1 MAEMEHY
8 PNFQKDNYIHPKAAW
23 DKLRMAG
30 ARRQN
35 VYLYAATGYGK
46 TELLHR
52 YLRRRKHIWL
62 SGEGLTV
69 ETLQEIALPAE
80 ATMVIDDLARVLD
93 PAVRREIVSMLNQP
107 GLWLVLAGRCPLPS
121 WLTGPYVNGRLSV
134 IPEEDLRL
142 SEKEIAQL
150 YLSWGVQLPRNLL
163 EKRIIPLVEG
173 NPLGARLLAVEM
185 SQGSSYTEELVNDLT
200 RKFYEYL
207 NQAIYSEWPKE
218 IREMMMQLS
227 LLEHFTI
234 QQAEEMT
241 GRSDVNRLLAQAAE
255 TGNLFSIKDGGYTLR
270 PAVINSMKLRMETV
284 CDRVRENE
292 LLRRAGTICEKEGNI
307 PRALKLYQDGQCEKE
322 IHALLIDNARRY
334 PGGGYY
340 YELTPAYLALPEEEV
355 RSSPDL
361 IAARSMLYSLA
372 LNATESERWYAV
384 LQEYA
389 AGHPDPEEH
398 RLAESW
404 LVYLDISL
412 PHRGSTNLI
421 EVLDEAARKIQTER
435 LVMPEF
441 SVTGGQPS
449 VINGS
454 KDFCDWT
461 RDDQT
466 MAFQLEKH
474 VGEVLGP
481 YSKGLVSIGL
491 AESLFEKG
499 GNIYKVLELANRGL
513 METMNGGKFELQ
525 FVGAALVARVY
536 LVTGHPGDSVKTLE
550 EIETRAQQRG
560 VRRVVRN
567 VRALQS
573 RIKLWQGRVEDAVR
587 WMENEPQDEIHFNVL
602 ERYCYNTFAR
612 VYMAQQRYD
621 KTAQIL
627 MRLRSYANMEKR
639 PWLQMEGDLLESIIR
654 YRTGN
659 PLWKTELTQVLRRA
673 ESYHFVRLF
682 CREGAALLPLLQELG
697 CPEGVDEAYWQE
709 VLGKTRAMAEAY
721 PLYLSTNALAALPGA
736 VQLSERALQS
746 RIKLW
751 QGRVE
756 DAVRWMENEPQDEI
770 HFNVLERYCYN
781 TFARVYM
788 AQQRYDKTA
797 QILMRLR
804 SYANME
810 KRPWLQMEGD
820 LLESIIRYRTGNPL
834 WKTELTQVLRRAE
847 SYHFVRL
854 FCREGAA
861 LLPLLQELGC
871 PEGVDEAYWQE
882 VLGKT
887 RAMAEAYP
895 LYLSTNALAALPG
908 AVQLSER
915 ALQVLRLQDR
925 GLTRS
930 EIARQLQL
938 SERSVKYQ
946 CEQAYHKLG
955 TSNKVEALAAARKLN
970 LLN

>member
-52 YLRRRKHIWL
+52 YLRRRRHIWL

-93 PAVRREIVSMLNQP
+93 PAVRREIVSMLDQP

-185 SQGSSYTEELVNDLT
+185 SQGSSYTEELMNDLT

-207 NQAIYSEWPKE
+207 NQAIYSEWPEE

-255 TGNLFSIKDGGYTLR
+255 MGNLFSFKDGGYTLR

-284 CDRVRENE
+284 CDRVRKNE

-361 IAARSMLYSLA
+361 IAAWSMLYSLA

-389 AGHPDPEEH
+389 ADHPDPEEH
-398 RLAESW
+398 R
-404 LVYLDISL
+404 
-412 PHRGSTNLI
+412 
-421 EVLDEAARKIQTER
+421 
-435 LVMPEF
+435 
-441 SVTGGQPS
+441 
-449 VINGS
+449 
-454 KDFCDWT
+454 
-461 RDDQT
+461 
-466 MAFQLEKH
+466 
-474 VGEVLGP
+474 
-481 YSKGLVSIGL
+481 L

-513 METMNGGKFELQ
+513 METMNGGKFELE

-550 EIETRAQQRG
+550 EIETRARQRG
-560 VRRVVRN
+560 ARRVVRN
-567 VRALQS
+567 VRAMQS

-587 WMENEPQDEIHFNVL
+587 WMENEPQNEIHFNVL
-602 ERYCYNTFAR
+602 ERYCYNTFVR

-709 VLGKTRAMAEAY
+709 VLGETRTMAEAY
-721 PLYLSTNALAALPGA
+721 PLYLSTNAP
-736 VQLSERALQS
+736 
-746 RIKLW
+746 
-751 QGRVE
+751 
-756 DAVRWMENEPQDEI
+756 
-770 HFNVLERYCYN
+770 
-781 TFARVYM
+781 
-788 AQQRYDKTA
+788 
-797 QILMRLR
+797 
-804 SYANME
+804 
-810 KRPWLQMEGD
+810 
-820 LLESIIRYRTGNPL
+820 
-834 WKTELTQVLRRAE
+834 
-847 SYHFVRL
+847 
-854 FCREGAA
+854 
-861 LLPLLQELGC
+861 
-871 PEGVDEAYWQE
+871 
-882 VLGKT
+882 
-887 RAMAEAYP
+887 
-895 LYLSTNALAALPG
+895 AALPG

-930 EIARQLQL
+930 EIARRLQL
-938 SERSVKYQ
+938 SEQSVKYQ

-970 LLN
+970 LL

>member
-1 MAEMEHY
+1 
-8 PNFQKDNYIHPKAAW
+8 
-23 DKLRMAG
+23 
-30 ARRQN
+30 
-35 VYLYAATGYGK
+35 
-46 TELLHR
+46 
-52 YLRRRKHIWL
+52 
-62 SGEGLTV
+62 
-69 ETLQEIALPAE
+69 
-80 ATMVIDDLARVLD
+80 
-93 PAVRREIVSMLNQP
+93 
-107 GLWLVLAGRCPLPS
+107 
-121 WLTGPYVNGRLSV
+121 
-134 IPEEDLRL
+134 
-142 SEKEIAQL
+142 
-150 YLSWGVQLPRNLL
+150 
-163 EKRIIPLVEG
+163 
-173 NPLGARLLAVEM
+173 
-185 SQGSSYTEELVNDLT
+185 
-200 RKFYEYL
+200 
-207 NQAIYSEWPKE
+207 
-218 IREMMMQLS
+218 
-227 LLEHFTI
+227 
-234 QQAEEMT
+234 
-241 GRSDVNRLLAQAAE
+241 
-255 TGNLFSIKDGGYTLR
+255 
-270 PAVINSMKLRMETV
+270 
-284 CDRVRENE
+284 
-292 LLRRAGTICEKEGNI
+292 
-307 PRALKLYQDGQCEKE
+307 
-322 IHALLIDNARRY
+322 
-334 PGGGYY
+334 
-340 YELTPAYLALPEEEV
+340 
-355 RSSPDL
+355 
-361 IAARSMLYSLA
+361 MLYSLA

-389 AGHPDPEEH
+389 ADHPDPEEH

-567 VRALQS
+567 VRAMQS

-587 WMENEPQDEIHFNVL
+587 WMENEPQNETHFNVL
-602 ERYCYNTFAR
+602 ERYCYNTFVR

-721 PLYLSTNALAALPGA
+721 PLYLSTNAP
-736 VQLSERALQS
+736 
-746 RIKLW
+746 
-751 QGRVE
+751 
-756 DAVRWMENEPQDEI
+756 
-770 HFNVLERYCYN
+770 
-781 TFARVYM
+781 
-788 AQQRYDKTA
+788 
-797 QILMRLR
+797 
-804 SYANME
+804 
-810 KRPWLQMEGD
+810 
-820 LLESIIRYRTGNPL
+820 
-834 WKTELTQVLRRAE
+834 
-847 SYHFVRL
+847 
-854 FCREGAA
+854 
-861 LLPLLQELGC
+861 
-871 PEGVDEAYWQE
+871 
-882 VLGKT
+882 
-887 RAMAEAYP
+887 
-895 LYLSTNALAALPG
+895 AALPG

>member
-52 YLRRRKHIWL
+52 YLRRRRHIWL

-93 PAVRREIVSMLNQP
+93 PAVRREIVSMLEQP

-185 SQGSSYTEELVNDLT
+185 SRGSSYTEELMNDLT

-207 NQAIYSEWPKE
+207 NQAIYSEWPEE

-255 TGNLFSIKDGGYTLR
+255 MGNLFSFKDGGYTLR

-284 CDRVRENE
+284 CDRVRKNE
-292 LLRRAGTICEKEGNI
+292 LLRRAGTIC
-307 PRALKLYQDGQCEKE
+307 
-322 IHALLIDNARRY
+322 
-334 PGGGYY
+334 
-340 YELTPAYLALPEEEV
+340 
-355 RSSPDL
+355 
-361 IAARSMLYSLA
+361 
-372 LNATESERWYAV
+372 
-384 LQEYA
+384 
-389 AGHPDPEEH
+389 
-398 RLAESW
+398 
-404 LVYLDISL
+404 
-412 PHRGSTNLI
+412 
-421 EVLDEAARKIQTER
+421 TER

-449 VINGS
+449 LINGS

-513 METMNGGKFELQ
+513 METMNGGKFELE

-550 EIETRAQQRG
+550 ELETRAQQRG
-560 VRRVVRN
+560 ARRVVRN
-567 VRALQS
+567 VRAMQS

-587 WMENEPQDEIHFNVL
+587 WMENEPQNEIHFNVL
-602 ERYCYNTFAR
+602 ERYCYNTFVR

-627 MRLRSYANMEKR
+627 MRLRSYANIEKR

-709 VLGKTRAMAEAY
+709 VLGKTRTMAEAY
-721 PLYLSTNALAALPGA
+721 PLYLSTNAP
-736 VQLSERALQS
+736 
-746 RIKLW
+746 
-751 QGRVE
+751 
-756 DAVRWMENEPQDEI
+756 
-770 HFNVLERYCYN
+770 
-781 TFARVYM
+781 
-788 AQQRYDKTA
+788 
-797 QILMRLR
+797 
-804 SYANME
+804 
-810 KRPWLQMEGD
+810 
-820 LLESIIRYRTGNPL
+820 
-834 WKTELTQVLRRAE
+834 
-847 SYHFVRL
+847 
-854 FCREGAA
+854 
-861 LLPLLQELGC
+861 
-871 PEGVDEAYWQE
+871 
-882 VLGKT
+882 
-887 RAMAEAYP
+887 
-895 LYLSTNALAALPG
+895 AALPG

-955 TSNKVEALAAARKLN
+955 TGNKVEALAAARKLN
-970 LLN
+970 LL

>member
-52 YLRRRKHIWL
+52 YLRRRRHIWL

-93 PAVRREIVSMLNQP
+93 PAVRREIVSMLDQP

-142 SEKEIAQL
+142 SEKEIAKL

-173 NPLGARLLAVEM
+173 SPLGARLLAVEM
-185 SQGSSYTEELVNDLT
+185 SRGSSYTEELMNDLT

-207 NQAIYSEWPKE
+207 NQAIYSEWPEE

-255 TGNLFSIKDGGYTLR
+255 MGNLFSIKDGGYTLR

-389 AGHPDPEEH
+389 ADHPDPEEH

-412 PHRGSTNLI
+412 PHRGNTNLI

-449 VINGS
+449 IINGS

-466 MAFQLEKH
+466 
-474 VGEVLGP
+474 
-481 YSKGLVSIGL
+481 
-491 AESLFEKG
+491 
-499 GNIYKVLELANRGL
+499 
-513 METMNGGKFELQ
+513 
-525 FVGAALVARVY
+525 
-536 LVTGHPGDSVKTLE
+536 
-550 EIETRAQQRG
+550 
-560 VRRVVRN
+560 
-567 VRALQS
+567 
-573 RIKLWQGRVEDAVR
+573 
-587 WMENEPQDEIHFNVL
+587 
-602 ERYCYNTFAR
+602 
-612 VYMAQQRYD
+612 MAQQRYD

-721 PLYLSTNALAALPGA
+721 PLYLSTNAP
-736 VQLSERALQS
+736 
-746 RIKLW
+746 
-751 QGRVE
+751 
-756 DAVRWMENEPQDEI
+756 
-770 HFNVLERYCYN
+770 
-781 TFARVYM
+781 
-788 AQQRYDKTA
+788 
-797 QILMRLR
+797 
-804 SYANME
+804 
-810 KRPWLQMEGD
+810 
-820 LLESIIRYRTGNPL
+820 
-834 WKTELTQVLRRAE
+834 
-847 SYHFVRL
+847 
-854 FCREGAA
+854 
-861 LLPLLQELGC
+861 
-871 PEGVDEAYWQE
+871 
-882 VLGKT
+882 
-887 RAMAEAYP
+887 
-895 LYLSTNALAALPG
+895 AALPG

-970 LLN
+970 LL

>member
-52 YLRRRKHIWL
+52 YLRRRRHIWL

-93 PAVRREIVSMLNQP
+93 PAVRREIVSMLDQP

-173 NPLGARLLAVEM
+173 NPLGARLLAMEM

-207 NQAIYSEWPKE
+207 NQAIYSEWPEE

-255 TGNLFSIKDGGYTLR
+255 MGNLFSFKDGGYTLR

-449 VINGS
+449 LINGS

-474 VGEVLGP
+474 VG
-481 YSKGLVSIGL
+481 
-491 AESLFEKG
+491 
-499 GNIYKVLELANRGL
+499 
-513 METMNGGKFELQ
+513 
-525 FVGAALVARVY
+525 AALMARVY

-550 EIETRAQQRG
+550 ELETRARQRG
-560 VRRVVRN
+560 ARRVVRN
-567 VRALQS
+567 VRAMQS

-587 WMENEPQDEIHFNVL
+587 WMENEPQNEIHFNVL
-602 ERYCYNTFAR
+602 ERYCYNTFVR

-621 KTAQIL
+621 KTVQIL
-627 MRLRSYANMEKR
+627 MRLRSYANIEKR

-721 PLYLSTNALAALPGA
+721 PLYLSTNAP
-736 VQLSERALQS
+736 
-746 RIKLW
+746 
-751 QGRVE
+751 
-756 DAVRWMENEPQDEI
+756 
-770 HFNVLERYCYN
+770 
-781 TFARVYM
+781 
-788 AQQRYDKTA
+788 
-797 QILMRLR
+797 
-804 SYANME
+804 
-810 KRPWLQMEGD
+810 
-820 LLESIIRYRTGNPL
+820 
-834 WKTELTQVLRRAE
+834 
-847 SYHFVRL
+847 
-854 FCREGAA
+854 
-861 LLPLLQELGC
+861 
-871 PEGVDEAYWQE
+871 
-882 VLGKT
+882 
-887 RAMAEAYP
+887 
-895 LYLSTNALAALPG
+895 AALPG

-970 LLN
+970 LL

>member
-8 PNFQKDNYIHPKAAW
+8 PNFQKDHYIHPKAAW

-52 YLRRRKHIWL
+52 YLRRRRHIWL

-93 PAVRREIVSMLNQP
+93 PAVRREIVSMLDQP
-107 GLWLVLAGRCPLPS
+107 GLWLVLAGRCPLPR

-173 NPLGARLLAVEM
+173 NPLGARLLALEM
-185 SQGSSYTEELVNDLT
+185 SQGSSYTEELMKDLT

-207 NQAIYSEWPKE
+207 NQAIYSEWPEE
-218 IREMMMQLS
+218 IREIMMQLS

-255 TGNLFSIKDGGYTLR
+255 MDNLFSFKDGGYTLR

-284 CDRVRENE
+284 CDRVRKNE

-355 RSSPDL
+355 APRPDL
-361 IAARSMLYSLA
+361 IAAWSMLYSLA

-398 RLAESW
+398 RLAES
-404 LVYLDISL
+404 
-412 PHRGSTNLI
+412 
-421 EVLDEAARKIQTER
+421 
-435 LVMPEF
+435 
-441 SVTGGQPS
+441 
-449 VINGS
+449 
-454 KDFCDWT
+454 
-461 RDDQT
+461 
-466 MAFQLEKH
+466 
-474 VGEVLGP
+474 
-481 YSKGLVSIGL
+481 
-491 AESLFEKG
+491 LFEKG

-513 METMNGGKFELQ
+513 MEAMNGGKFELE

-560 VRRVVRN
+560 ARRVVRN
-567 VRALQS
+567 VRAMQS
-573 RIKLWQGRVEDAVR
+573 RIKLWQGWVEDAVR
-587 WMENEPQDEIHFNVL
+587 WMENEPQNEIHFNVL
-602 ERYCYNTFAR
+602 ERYCYNTFVR

-709 VLGKTRAMAEAY
+709 VLGETRAMAEAY
-721 PLYLSTNALAALPGA
+721 PLYLSTNAP
-736 VQLSERALQS
+736 
-746 RIKLW
+746 
-751 QGRVE
+751 
-756 DAVRWMENEPQDEI
+756 
-770 HFNVLERYCYN
+770 
-781 TFARVYM
+781 
-788 AQQRYDKTA
+788 
-797 QILMRLR
+797 
-804 SYANME
+804 
-810 KRPWLQMEGD
+810 
-820 LLESIIRYRTGNPL
+820 
-834 WKTELTQVLRRAE
+834 
-847 SYHFVRL
+847 
-854 FCREGAA
+854 
-861 LLPLLQELGC
+861 
-871 PEGVDEAYWQE
+871 
-882 VLGKT
+882 
-887 RAMAEAYP
+887 
-895 LYLSTNALAALPG
+895 AALPG

-970 LLN
+970 LL

>member
-52 YLRRRKHIWL
+52 YLRRRRHIWL

-93 PAVRREIVSMLNQP
+93 PAVRREIVSMLDQP

-185 SQGSSYTEELVNDLT
+185 SRGSSYTEELMNDLT

-207 NQAIYSEWPKE
+207 NQAIYSEWPEE

-255 TGNLFSIKDGGYTLR
+255 MDNLFSFKDGGYTLR

-284 CDRVRENE
+284 CDRVRKNE

-322 IHALLIDNARRY
+322 IHALLIDNARR
-334 PGGGYY
+334 
-340 YELTPAYLALPEEEV
+340 
-355 RSSPDL
+355 
-361 IAARSMLYSLA
+361 
-372 LNATESERWYAV
+372 
-384 LQEYA
+384 
-389 AGHPDPEEH
+389 
-398 RLAESW
+398 
-404 LVYLDISL
+404 
-412 PHRGSTNLI
+412 
-421 EVLDEAARKIQTER
+421 
-435 LVMPEF
+435 
-441 SVTGGQPS
+441 
-449 VINGS
+449 
-454 KDFCDWT
+454 
-461 RDDQT
+461 
-466 MAFQLEKH
+466 
-474 VGEVLGP
+474 
-481 YSKGLVSIGL
+481 
-491 AESLFEKG
+491 
-499 GNIYKVLELANRGL
+499 
-513 METMNGGKFELQ
+513 
-525 FVGAALVARVY
+525 
-536 LVTGHPGDSVKTLE
+536 
-550 EIETRAQQRG
+550 
-560 VRRVVRN
+560 VVRN
-567 VRALQS
+567 VRAMQS

-587 WMENEPQDEIHFNVL
+587 WMENEPQNEIHFNVL
-602 ERYCYNTFAR
+602 ERYCYNTFVR

-627 MRLRSYANMEKR
+627 MRLRSYANIEKR

-709 VLGKTRAMAEAY
+709 VLGKTRTMAEAY
-721 PLYLSTNALAALPGA
+721 PLYLSTNAP
-736 VQLSERALQS
+736 
-746 RIKLW
+746 
-751 QGRVE
+751 
-756 DAVRWMENEPQDEI
+756 
-770 HFNVLERYCYN
+770 
-781 TFARVYM
+781 
-788 AQQRYDKTA
+788 
-797 QILMRLR
+797 
-804 SYANME
+804 
-810 KRPWLQMEGD
+810 
-820 LLESIIRYRTGNPL
+820 
-834 WKTELTQVLRRAE
+834 
-847 SYHFVRL
+847 
-854 FCREGAA
+854 
-861 LLPLLQELGC
+861 
-871 PEGVDEAYWQE
+871 
-882 VLGKT
+882 
-887 RAMAEAYP
+887 
-895 LYLSTNALAALPG
+895 AALPG

-970 LLN
+970 LL

>member
-8 PNFQKDNYIHPKAAW
+8 QNFQKDNYIHPKAAW

-52 YLRRRKHIWL
+52 YLRRRRHIWL

-93 PAVRREIVSMLNQP
+93 PAVRREIVSMLDQP

-173 NPLGARLLAVEM
+173 SPLGARLLAVEM
-185 SQGSSYTEELVNDLT
+185 SRGSSYTEELMNDLT

-207 NQAIYSEWPKE
+207 NQAIYSEWPEE

-255 TGNLFSIKDGGYTLR
+255 MGNLFSFKDGGYTLR

-284 CDRVRENE
+284 CDRVRKNE

-389 AGHPDPEEH
+389 ADHPDPEEH
-398 RLAESW
+398 R
-404 LVYLDISL
+404 
-412 PHRGSTNLI
+412 
-421 EVLDEAARKIQTER
+421 
-435 LVMPEF
+435 
-441 SVTGGQPS
+441 
-449 VINGS
+449 
-454 KDFCDWT
+454 
-461 RDDQT
+461 
-466 MAFQLEKH
+466 
-474 VGEVLGP
+474 
-481 YSKGLVSIGL
+481 L

-513 METMNGGKFELQ
+513 METMNGGKFELE
-525 FVGAALVARVY
+525 FAGAALVARVY

-560 VRRVVRN
+560 ARRVVRN
-567 VRALQS
+567 VRAMQS

-587 WMENEPQDEIHFNVL
+587 WMENEPQNEIHFNVL
-602 ERYCYNTFAR
+602 ERYCYNTFVR

-709 VLGKTRAMAEAY
+709 VLGKTRTMAEAY
-721 PLYLSTNALAALPGA
+721 PLYLSTNAP
-736 VQLSERALQS
+736 
-746 RIKLW
+746 
-751 QGRVE
+751 
-756 DAVRWMENEPQDEI
+756 
-770 HFNVLERYCYN
+770 
-781 TFARVYM
+781 
-788 AQQRYDKTA
+788 
-797 QILMRLR
+797 
-804 SYANME
+804 
-810 KRPWLQMEGD
+810 
-820 LLESIIRYRTGNPL
+820 
-834 WKTELTQVLRRAE
+834 
-847 SYHFVRL
+847 
-854 FCREGAA
+854 
-861 LLPLLQELGC
+861 
-871 PEGVDEAYWQE
+871 
-882 VLGKT
+882 
-887 RAMAEAYP
+887 
-895 LYLSTNALAALPG
+895 AALPG

-970 LLN
+970 LL

>member
-52 YLRRRKHIWL
+52 YLRRRRHIWL

-93 PAVRREIVSMLNQP
+93 PAVRREIVSMLDQP

-173 NPLGARLLAVEM
+173 SPLGA
-185 SQGSSYTEELVNDLT
+185 
-200 RKFYEYL
+200 
-207 NQAIYSEWPKE
+207 
-218 IREMMMQLS
+218 
-227 LLEHFTI
+227 
-234 QQAEEMT
+234 
-241 GRSDVNRLLAQAAE
+241 RLLAQAAE

-284 CDRVRENE
+284 CDRVRKNE

-389 AGHPDPEEH
+389 ADPPDPEEH

-449 VINGS
+449 LINGS

-513 METMNGGKFELQ
+513 METMNGGKFELE

-536 LVTGHPGDSVKTLE
+536 LVTGYPGDSVKTLE

-560 VRRVVRN
+560 ARRVVRN
-567 VRALQS
+567 VRAMQS

-587 WMENEPQDEIHFNVL
+587 WMENEPQNEIHFNVL
-602 ERYCYNTFAR
+602 ERYCYNTFVR

-627 MRLRSYANMEKR
+627 MRLRSYANMEQR
-639 PWLQMEGDLLESIIR
+639 PWLQMEGDLLKSIIR

-721 PLYLSTNALAALPGA
+721 PLYLSTNAP
-736 VQLSERALQS
+736 
-746 RIKLW
+746 
-751 QGRVE
+751 
-756 DAVRWMENEPQDEI
+756 
-770 HFNVLERYCYN
+770 
-781 TFARVYM
+781 
-788 AQQRYDKTA
+788 
-797 QILMRLR
+797 
-804 SYANME
+804 
-810 KRPWLQMEGD
+810 
-820 LLESIIRYRTGNPL
+820 
-834 WKTELTQVLRRAE
+834 
-847 SYHFVRL
+847 
-854 FCREGAA
+854 
-861 LLPLLQELGC
+861 
-871 PEGVDEAYWQE
+871 
-882 VLGKT
+882 
-887 RAMAEAYP
+887 
-895 LYLSTNALAALPG
+895 AALPG

-970 LLN
+970 LL

>member
-52 YLRRRKHIWL
+52 YLRRRRHIWL

-93 PAVRREIVSMLNQP
+93 PAVRREIVSMLDQP

-173 NPLGARLLAVEM
+173 SPLGARLLAVEM
-185 SQGSSYTEELVNDLT
+185 SRGSSYTEELVNDLT

-207 NQAIYSEWPKE
+207 NQAIYSEWPEE

-255 TGNLFSIKDGGYTLR
+255 MGNLFSFKDGGYTLR

-284 CDRVRENE
+284 CDRVRKNE

-361 IAARSMLYSLA
+361 IAAWSMLYSLA

-398 RLAESW
+398 RLAES
-404 LVYLDISL
+404 
-412 PHRGSTNLI
+412 
-421 EVLDEAARKIQTER
+421 
-435 LVMPEF
+435 
-441 SVTGGQPS
+441 
-449 VINGS
+449 
-454 KDFCDWT
+454 
-461 RDDQT
+461 
-466 MAFQLEKH
+466 
-474 VGEVLGP
+474 
-481 YSKGLVSIGL
+481 
-491 AESLFEKG
+491 LFEKG

-513 METMNGGKFELQ
+513 MEAMNGGKFELE

-550 EIETRAQQRG
+550 EIETCAQQRG
-560 VRRVVRN
+560 ARRVVRN
-567 VRALQS
+567 VRAMQS

-587 WMENEPQDEIHFNVL
+587 WMENEPQNEIHFNVL
-602 ERYCYNTFAR
+602 ERYCYNTFVR

-682 CREGAALLPLLQELG
+682 CREGVALLPLLQELG

-709 VLGKTRAMAEAY
+709 VLGKTRTMAEAY
-721 PLYLSTNALAALPGA
+721 PLYLSTNAP
-736 VQLSERALQS
+736 
-746 RIKLW
+746 
-751 QGRVE
+751 
-756 DAVRWMENEPQDEI
+756 
-770 HFNVLERYCYN
+770 
-781 TFARVYM
+781 
-788 AQQRYDKTA
+788 
-797 QILMRLR
+797 
-804 SYANME
+804 
-810 KRPWLQMEGD
+810 
-820 LLESIIRYRTGNPL
+820 
-834 WKTELTQVLRRAE
+834 
-847 SYHFVRL
+847 
-854 FCREGAA
+854 
-861 LLPLLQELGC
+861 
-871 PEGVDEAYWQE
+871 
-882 VLGKT
+882 
-887 RAMAEAYP
+887 
-895 LYLSTNALAALPG
+895 AALPG

-970 LLN
+970 LL

>member
-1 MAEMEHY
+1 
-8 PNFQKDNYIHPKAAW
+8 
-23 DKLRMAG
+23 
-30 ARRQN
+30 
-35 VYLYAATGYGK
+35 
-46 TELLHR
+46 
-52 YLRRRKHIWL
+52 
-62 SGEGLTV
+62 
-69 ETLQEIALPAE
+69 
-80 ATMVIDDLARVLD
+80 
-93 PAVRREIVSMLNQP
+93 
-107 GLWLVLAGRCPLPS
+107 
-121 WLTGPYVNGRLSV
+121 
-134 IPEEDLRL
+134 
-142 SEKEIAQL
+142 
-150 YLSWGVQLPRNLL
+150 
-163 EKRIIPLVEG
+163 
-173 NPLGARLLAVEM
+173 
-185 SQGSSYTEELVNDLT
+185 
-200 RKFYEYL
+200 
-207 NQAIYSEWPKE
+207 
-218 IREMMMQLS
+218 
-227 LLEHFTI
+227 
-234 QQAEEMT
+234 
-241 GRSDVNRLLAQAAE
+241 
-255 TGNLFSIKDGGYTLR
+255 
-270 PAVINSMKLRMETV
+270 
-284 CDRVRENE
+284 
-292 LLRRAGTICEKEGNI
+292 
-307 PRALKLYQDGQCEKE
+307 
-322 IHALLIDNARRY
+322 
-334 PGGGYY
+334 
-340 YELTPAYLALPEEEV
+340 
-355 RSSPDL
+355 
-361 IAARSMLYSLA
+361 MLYSLA

-513 METMNGGKFELQ
+513 METMSGGKFELQ

-550 EIETRAQQRG
+550 EIETRARQRG
-560 VRRVVRN
+560 ARRVVRN
-567 VRALQS
+567 VRAMQS

-587 WMENEPQDEIHFNVL
+587 WMENEPQNEIHFNVL
-602 ERYCYNTFAR
+602 ERYCYNTFVR

-721 PLYLSTNALAALPGA
+721 PLYLSTNAP
-736 VQLSERALQS
+736 
-746 RIKLW
+746 
-751 QGRVE
+751 
-756 DAVRWMENEPQDEI
+756 
-770 HFNVLERYCYN
+770 
-781 TFARVYM
+781 
-788 AQQRYDKTA
+788 
-797 QILMRLR
+797 
-804 SYANME
+804 
-810 KRPWLQMEGD
+810 
-820 LLESIIRYRTGNPL
+820 
-834 WKTELTQVLRRAE
+834 
-847 SYHFVRL
+847 
-854 FCREGAA
+854 
-861 LLPLLQELGC
+861 
-871 PEGVDEAYWQE
+871 
-882 VLGKT
+882 
-887 RAMAEAYP
+887 
-895 LYLSTNALAALPG
+895 AALPG

>member
-52 YLRRRKHIWL
+52 YLRRRRHIWL

-93 PAVRREIVSMLNQP
+93 PAVRREIVSMLDQP

-121 WLTGPYVNGRLSV
+121 WLTGPYVNSRLSV

-173 NPLGARLLAVEM
+173 SPLGARLLAVEM
-185 SQGSSYTEELVNDLT
+185 SQGSSYTEELMNDLT

-207 NQAIYSEWPKE
+207 NQAIYSEWPEE

-284 CDRVRENE
+284 CDRVRKNE

-389 AGHPDPEEH
+389 ADHPDPEEH

-449 VINGS
+449 LINGS

-474 VGEVLGP
+474 VG
-481 YSKGLVSIGL
+481 
-491 AESLFEKG
+491 
-499 GNIYKVLELANRGL
+499 
-513 METMNGGKFELQ
+513 
-525 FVGAALVARVY
+525 AALVARVY

-550 EIETRAQQRG
+550 EMETRARQRG
-560 VRRVVRN
+560 ARRVVRN
-567 VRALQS
+567 VRAMQS

-587 WMENEPQDEIHFNVL
+587 WMENEPQNEIHFNVL
-602 ERYCYNTFAR
+602 ERYCYNTFVR

-621 KTAQIL
+621 KTVQIL
-627 MRLRSYANMEKR
+627 MRLRSYANIEKR

-709 VLGKTRAMAEAY
+709 VLGETRAMAEAY
-721 PLYLSTNALAALPGA
+721 PLYLSTNAP
-736 VQLSERALQS
+736 
-746 RIKLW
+746 
-751 QGRVE
+751 
-756 DAVRWMENEPQDEI
+756 
-770 HFNVLERYCYN
+770 
-781 TFARVYM
+781 
-788 AQQRYDKTA
+788 
-797 QILMRLR
+797 
-804 SYANME
+804 
-810 KRPWLQMEGD
+810 
-820 LLESIIRYRTGNPL
+820 
-834 WKTELTQVLRRAE
+834 
-847 SYHFVRL
+847 
-854 FCREGAA
+854 
-861 LLPLLQELGC
+861 
-871 PEGVDEAYWQE
+871 
-882 VLGKT
+882 
-887 RAMAEAYP
+887 
-895 LYLSTNALAALPG
+895 AALPG

-970 LLN
+970 LL

>member
-52 YLRRRKHIWL
+52 YLRRRRHIWL

-93 PAVRREIVSMLNQP
+93 PAVRREIVSMLDQP

-173 NPLGARLLAVEM
+173 NPLGARLLA
-185 SQGSSYTEELVNDLT
+185 
-200 RKFYEYL
+200 
-207 NQAIYSEWPKE
+207 
-218 IREMMMQLS
+218 
-227 LLEHFTI
+227 
-234 QQAEEMT
+234 
-241 GRSDVNRLLAQAAE
+241 QAAE
-255 TGNLFSIKDGGYTLR
+255 TDNLFSIKDGGYTLR

-284 CDRVRENE
+284 CDRVRKNE

-389 AGHPDPEEH
+389 ADHPDPEEH

-449 VINGS
+449 LINGS

-474 VGEVLGP
+474 AGEVLGP

-550 EIETRAQQRG
+550 EMETRARQRG
-560 VRRVVRN
+560 ARRVVRN
-567 VRALQS
+567 VRAMQS
-573 RIKLWQGRVEDAVR
+573 RIKLWQGWVEDAVR

-602 ERYCYNTFAR
+602 ERYCYNTFVR

-627 MRLRSYANMEKR
+627 MRLRSYANIEKR

-721 PLYLSTNALAALPGA
+721 PLYLSTNAP
-736 VQLSERALQS
+736 
-746 RIKLW
+746 
-751 QGRVE
+751 
-756 DAVRWMENEPQDEI
+756 
-770 HFNVLERYCYN
+770 
-781 TFARVYM
+781 
-788 AQQRYDKTA
+788 
-797 QILMRLR
+797 
-804 SYANME
+804 
-810 KRPWLQMEGD
+810 
-820 LLESIIRYRTGNPL
+820 
-834 WKTELTQVLRRAE
+834 
-847 SYHFVRL
+847 
-854 FCREGAA
+854 
-861 LLPLLQELGC
+861 
-871 PEGVDEAYWQE
+871 
-882 VLGKT
+882 
-887 RAMAEAYP
+887 
-895 LYLSTNALAALPG
+895 AALPG

-970 LLN
+970 LL

>member
-52 YLRRRKHIWL
+52 YLRRRRHIWL

-93 PAVRREIVSMLNQP
+93 PAVRREIVSMLDQP

-185 SQGSSYTEELVNDLT
+185 SRGSSYTEELMNDLT

-207 NQAIYSEWPKE
+207 NQAIYSEWPEE

-255 TGNLFSIKDGGYTLR
+255 MGNLFSFKDGGYTLR

-284 CDRVRENE
+284 CDRVRKNE

-361 IAARSMLYSLA
+361 IAAWSMLYSLA

-389 AGHPDPEEH
+389 ADHPDPEEH

-449 VINGS
+449 LINGS

-474 VGEVLGP
+474 
-481 YSKGLVSIGL
+481 
-491 AESLFEKG
+491 
-499 GNIYKVLELANRGL
+499 
-513 METMNGGKFELQ
+513 
-525 FVGAALVARVY
+525 VGAALVARVY

-550 EIETRAQQRG
+550 EIETCAQQRG
-560 VRRVVRN
+560 ARRVVRN
-567 VRALQS
+567 VRAMQS

-587 WMENEPQDEIHFNVL
+587 WMENEPQNEIHFNVL
-602 ERYCYNTFAR
+602 ERYCYNTFVR

-721 PLYLSTNALAALPGA
+721 PLYLSTNAP
-736 VQLSERALQS
+736 
-746 RIKLW
+746 
-751 QGRVE
+751 
-756 DAVRWMENEPQDEI
+756 
-770 HFNVLERYCYN
+770 
-781 TFARVYM
+781 
-788 AQQRYDKTA
+788 
-797 QILMRLR
+797 
-804 SYANME
+804 
-810 KRPWLQMEGD
+810 
-820 LLESIIRYRTGNPL
+820 
-834 WKTELTQVLRRAE
+834 
-847 SYHFVRL
+847 
-854 FCREGAA
+854 
-861 LLPLLQELGC
+861 
-871 PEGVDEAYWQE
+871 
-882 VLGKT
+882 
-887 RAMAEAYP
+887 
-895 LYLSTNALAALPG
+895 AALPG

-970 LLN
+970 LL

>member
-1 MAEMEHY
+1 M
-8 PNFQKDNYIHPKAAW
+8 
-23 DKLRMAG
+23 
-30 ARRQN
+30 
-35 VYLYAATGYGK
+35 
-46 TELLHR
+46 
-52 YLRRRKHIWL
+52 
-62 SGEGLTV
+62 
-69 ETLQEIALPAE
+69 
-80 ATMVIDDLARVLD
+80 
-93 PAVRREIVSMLNQP
+93 
-107 GLWLVLAGRCPLPS
+107 
-121 WLTGPYVNGRLSV
+121 
-134 IPEEDLRL
+134 
-142 SEKEIAQL
+142 
-150 YLSWGVQLPRNLL
+150 
-163 EKRIIPLVEG
+163 
-173 NPLGARLLAVEM
+173 GARLLAVEM
-185 SQGSSYTEELVNDLT
+185 SRGSSYTEELMNDLT

-207 NQAIYSEWPKE
+207 NQAIYSEWPEE

-255 TGNLFSIKDGGYTLR
+255 MGNLFSFKDGGYTLR

-284 CDRVRENE
+284 CDRVRKNE

-361 IAARSMLYSLA
+361 IAAWSMLYSLA

-449 VINGS
+449 LINGS

-567 VRALQS
+567 VRAMQS
-573 RIKLWQGRVEDAVR
+573 RIKLWQGLVEDAVR

-602 ERYCYNTFAR
+602 ERYCYNTFVR

-721 PLYLSTNALAALPGA
+721 PLYLSTNAP
-736 VQLSERALQS
+736 
-746 RIKLW
+746 
-751 QGRVE
+751 
-756 DAVRWMENEPQDEI
+756 
-770 HFNVLERYCYN
+770 
-781 TFARVYM
+781 
-788 AQQRYDKTA
+788 
-797 QILMRLR
+797 
-804 SYANME
+804 
-810 KRPWLQMEGD
+810 
-820 LLESIIRYRTGNPL
+820 
-834 WKTELTQVLRRAE
+834 
-847 SYHFVRL
+847 
-854 FCREGAA
+854 
-861 LLPLLQELGC
+861 
-871 PEGVDEAYWQE
+871 
-882 VLGKT
+882 
-887 RAMAEAYP
+887 
-895 LYLSTNALAALPG
+895 AALPG

-970 LLN
+970 LL

>member
-52 YLRRRKHIWL
+52 YLRRRRHIWL

-93 PAVRREIVSMLNQP
+93 PAVRREIVSMLDQP
-107 GLWLVLAGRCPLPS
+107 GLWLVLAGRCPLPR

-173 NPLGARLLAVEM
+173 SPLGARLLAVEM
-185 SQGSSYTEELVNDLT
+185 SRGSSYTEELMNDLT

-207 NQAIYSEWPKE
+207 NQAIYSEWPEE

-255 TGNLFSIKDGGYTLR
+255 MGNLFRFKDGGYTLR

-284 CDRVRENE
+284 CDRVRKNE

-449 VINGS
+449 LINGS

-474 VGEVLGP
+474 
-481 YSKGLVSIGL
+481 
-491 AESLFEKG
+491 
-499 GNIYKVLELANRGL
+499 
-513 METMNGGKFELQ
+513 
-525 FVGAALVARVY
+525 VGAALVARVY

-550 EIETRAQQRG
+550 EIETRARQRG
-560 VRRVVRN
+560 ARRVVRN
-567 VRALQS
+567 VRAMQS

-587 WMENEPQDEIHFNVL
+587 WMENEPQNEIHFNVL
-602 ERYCYNTFAR
+602 ERYCYNTFVR

-721 PLYLSTNALAALPGA
+721 PLYLSTNAP
-736 VQLSERALQS
+736 
-746 RIKLW
+746 
-751 QGRVE
+751 
-756 DAVRWMENEPQDEI
+756 
-770 HFNVLERYCYN
+770 
-781 TFARVYM
+781 
-788 AQQRYDKTA
+788 
-797 QILMRLR
+797 
-804 SYANME
+804 
-810 KRPWLQMEGD
+810 
-820 LLESIIRYRTGNPL
+820 
-834 WKTELTQVLRRAE
+834 
-847 SYHFVRL
+847 
-854 FCREGAA
+854 
-861 LLPLLQELGC
+861 
-871 PEGVDEAYWQE
+871 
-882 VLGKT
+882 
-887 RAMAEAYP
+887 
-895 LYLSTNALAALPG
+895 AALPG

-970 LLN
+970 LL

>member
-1 MAEMEHY
+1 M
-8 PNFQKDNYIHPKAAW
+8 
-23 DKLRMAG
+23 
-30 ARRQN
+30 
-35 VYLYAATGYGK
+35 
-46 TELLHR
+46 
-52 YLRRRKHIWL
+52 
-62 SGEGLTV
+62 
-69 ETLQEIALPAE
+69 
-80 ATMVIDDLARVLD
+80 
-93 PAVRREIVSMLNQP
+93 
-107 GLWLVLAGRCPLPS
+107 WLVLAGRCPLPS

-185 SQGSSYTEELVNDLT
+185 SRGSSYTEELMNDLT

-207 NQAIYSEWPKE
+207 NQAIYSEWPEE

-284 CDRVRENE
+284 CDRVRKNE

-389 AGHPDPEEH
+389 ADHPDPEEH
-398 RLAESW
+398 R
-404 LVYLDISL
+404 
-412 PHRGSTNLI
+412 
-421 EVLDEAARKIQTER
+421 
-435 LVMPEF
+435 
-441 SVTGGQPS
+441 
-449 VINGS
+449 
-454 KDFCDWT
+454 
-461 RDDQT
+461 
-466 MAFQLEKH
+466 
-474 VGEVLGP
+474 
-481 YSKGLVSIGL
+481 L

-550 EIETRAQQRG
+550 EMETRARQRG
-560 VRRVVRN
+560 ARRVVRN
-567 VRALQS
+567 VRAMQS
-573 RIKLWQGRVEDAVR
+573 RIKLWQGWVEDAVR

-602 ERYCYNTFAR
+602 ERYCYNTFVR

-621 KTAQIL
+621 KTVQIL

-709 VLGKTRAMAEAY
+709 VLGKTRTMAEAY
-721 PLYLSTNALAALPGA
+721 PLYLSTNAP
-736 VQLSERALQS
+736 
-746 RIKLW
+746 
-751 QGRVE
+751 
-756 DAVRWMENEPQDEI
+756 
-770 HFNVLERYCYN
+770 
-781 TFARVYM
+781 
-788 AQQRYDKTA
+788 
-797 QILMRLR
+797 
-804 SYANME
+804 
-810 KRPWLQMEGD
+810 
-820 LLESIIRYRTGNPL
+820 
-834 WKTELTQVLRRAE
+834 
-847 SYHFVRL
+847 
-854 FCREGAA
+854 
-861 LLPLLQELGC
+861 
-871 PEGVDEAYWQE
+871 
-882 VLGKT
+882 
-887 RAMAEAYP
+887 
-895 LYLSTNALAALPG
+895 AALPG

-970 LLN
+970 LL

>member
-52 YLRRRKHIWL
+52 YLRRRRHIWL

-93 PAVRREIVSMLNQP
+93 PAVRREIVSMLDQP

-173 NPLGARLLAVEM
+173 SPLGARLLAVEM
-185 SQGSSYTEELVNDLT
+185 SQGSSYTEELMNDLT

-207 NQAIYSEWPKE
+207 NQAIYSEWPEE

-255 TGNLFSIKDGGYTLR
+255 MGNLFSFKDGGYTLR

-284 CDRVRENE
+284 CDRVRKNE

-389 AGHPDPEEH
+389 ADHPDPEEH

-449 VINGS
+449 LINGS

-525 FVGAALVARVY
+525 FVGAALV
-536 LVTGHPGDSVKTLE
+536 
-550 EIETRAQQRG
+550 
-560 VRRVVRN
+560 
-567 VRALQS
+567 
-573 RIKLWQGRVEDAVR
+573 
-587 WMENEPQDEIHFNVL
+587 
-602 ERYCYNTFAR
+602 AR

-709 VLGKTRAMAEAY
+709 VLGKTRTMAEAY
-721 PLYLSTNALAALPGA
+721 PLYLSTNAP
-736 VQLSERALQS
+736 
-746 RIKLW
+746 
-751 QGRVE
+751 
-756 DAVRWMENEPQDEI
+756 
-770 HFNVLERYCYN
+770 
-781 TFARVYM
+781 
-788 AQQRYDKTA
+788 
-797 QILMRLR
+797 
-804 SYANME
+804 
-810 KRPWLQMEGD
+810 
-820 LLESIIRYRTGNPL
+820 
-834 WKTELTQVLRRAE
+834 
-847 SYHFVRL
+847 
-854 FCREGAA
+854 
-861 LLPLLQELGC
+861 
-871 PEGVDEAYWQE
+871 
-882 VLGKT
+882 
-887 RAMAEAYP
+887 
-895 LYLSTNALAALPG
+895 AALPG

-970 LLN
+970 LL

>member
-52 YLRRRKHIWL
+52 YLRRRRHIWL
-62 SGEGLTV
+62 SGKGLTV

-93 PAVRREIVSMLNQP
+93 PAVRREIVSMLDQP

-142 SEKEIAQL
+142 SEEEIAKL

-173 NPLGARLLAVEM
+173 NPLGARLLALEM
-185 SQGSSYTEELVNDLT
+185 SQGSSYTEELMSDLT

-207 NQAIYSEWPKE
+207 NQAIYSEWPEE

-284 CDRVRENE
+284 CDRVRKNE

-389 AGHPDPEEH
+389 ADHPDPEEH
-398 RLAESW
+398 R
-404 LVYLDISL
+404 
-412 PHRGSTNLI
+412 
-421 EVLDEAARKIQTER
+421 
-435 LVMPEF
+435 
-441 SVTGGQPS
+441 
-449 VINGS
+449 
-454 KDFCDWT
+454 
-461 RDDQT
+461 
-466 MAFQLEKH
+466 
-474 VGEVLGP
+474 
-481 YSKGLVSIGL
+481 L

-513 METMNGGKFELQ
+513 METMNGGKFELE

-550 EIETRAQQRG
+550 ELETCAQQRG
-560 VRRVVRN
+560 ARRVVRN
-567 VRALQS
+567 VRAMQS
-573 RIKLWQGRVEDAVR
+573 RIKLWQGLVEDAVR
-587 WMENEPQDEIHFNVL
+587 WMENEPQNEIHFNVL
-602 ERYCYNTFAR
+602 ERYCYNTFVR

-721 PLYLSTNALAALPGA
+721 PLYLSTNAP
-736 VQLSERALQS
+736 
-746 RIKLW
+746 
-751 QGRVE
+751 
-756 DAVRWMENEPQDEI
+756 
-770 HFNVLERYCYN
+770 
-781 TFARVYM
+781 
-788 AQQRYDKTA
+788 
-797 QILMRLR
+797 
-804 SYANME
+804 
-810 KRPWLQMEGD
+810 
-820 LLESIIRYRTGNPL
+820 
-834 WKTELTQVLRRAE
+834 
-847 SYHFVRL
+847 
-854 FCREGAA
+854 
-861 LLPLLQELGC
+861 
-871 PEGVDEAYWQE
+871 
-882 VLGKT
+882 
-887 RAMAEAYP
+887 
-895 LYLSTNALAALPG
+895 AALPG

-970 LLN
+970 LL

>member
-52 YLRRRKHIWL
+52 YLRRRRHIWL

-93 PAVRREIVSMLNQP
+93 PAVRREIVSMLDQP

-185 SQGSSYTEELVNDLT
+185 SRGSSYTEELMNDLT

-207 NQAIYSEWPKE
+207 NQAIYSEWPEE

-255 TGNLFSIKDGGYTLR
+255 MGNLFSFKDGGYTLR
-270 PAVINSMKLRMETV
+270 PAVINSMKLRMEKV

-361 IAARSMLYSLA
+361 IAAWSMLYSLA

-389 AGHPDPEEH
+389 AGPPGPGGAPPGGE
-398 RLAESW
+398 LAGLSGHQPAPPGQHQ
-404 LVYLDISL
+404 
-412 PHRGSTNLI
+412 PHRG
-421 EVLDEAARKIQTER
+421 
-435 LVMPEF
+435 
-441 SVTGGQPS
+441 TG
-449 VINGS
+449 
-454 KDFCDWT
+454 
-461 RDDQT
+461 R
-466 MAFQLEKH
+466 
-474 VGEVLGP
+474 
-481 YSKGLVSIGL
+481 
-491 AESLFEKG
+491 
-499 GNIYKVLELANRGL
+499 
-513 METMNGGKFELQ
+513 
-525 FVGAALVARVY
+525 
-536 LVTGHPGDSVKTLE
+536 
-550 EIETRAQQRG
+550 
-560 VRRVVRN
+560 
-567 VRALQS
+567 
-573 RIKLWQGRVEDAVR
+573 
-587 WMENEPQDEIHFNVL
+587 
-602 ERYCYNTFAR
+602 
-612 VYMAQQRYD
+612 
-621 KTAQIL
+621 
-627 MRLRSYANMEKR
+627 
-639 PWLQMEGDLLESIIR
+639 
-654 YRTGN
+654 
-659 PLWKTELTQVLRRA
+659 
-673 ESYHFVRLF
+673 
-682 CREGAALLPLLQELG
+682 G
-697 CPEGVDEAYWQE
+697 CPEDPNRASGDAG
-709 VLGKTRAMAEAY
+709 VLGDGR
-721 PLYLSTNALAALPGA
+721 PALPH
-736 VQLSERALQS
+736 Q
-746 RIKLW
+746 W
-751 QGRVE
+751 QQG
-756 DAVRWMENEPQDEI
+756 
-770 HFNVLERYCYN
+770 F
-781 TFARVYM
+781 
-788 AQQRYDKTA
+788 
-797 QILMRLR
+797 
-804 SYANME
+804 
-810 KRPWLQMEGD
+810 
-820 LLESIIRYRTGNPL
+820 
-834 WKTELTQVLRRAE
+834 
-847 SYHFVRL
+847 
-854 FCREGAA
+854 
-861 LLPLLQELGC
+861 
-871 PEGVDEAYWQE
+871 
-882 VLGKT
+882 
-887 RAMAEAYP
+887 
-895 LYLSTNALAALPG
+895 
-908 AVQLSER
+908 
-915 ALQVLRLQDR
+915 LRLDA
-925 GLTRS
+925 G
-930 EIARQLQL
+930 
-938 SERSVKYQ
+938 
-946 CEQAYHKLG
+946 
-955 TSNKVEALAAARKLN
+955 
-970 LLN
+970 

>member
-52 YLRRRKHIWL
+52 YLRRRRHIWL

-93 PAVRREIVSMLNQP
+93 PAVRREIVSMLDQP

-173 NPLGARLLAVEM
+173 SPLGARLLAVEM
-185 SQGSSYTEELVNDLT
+185 SQGSSYTEELMNDLT

-207 NQAIYSEWPKE
+207 NQAIYSEWPEE

-255 TGNLFSIKDGGYTLR
+255 TGNLFSIKDGAYTLR
-270 PAVINSMKLRMETV
+270 PTVINSMKLRMETV
-284 CDRVRENE
+284 CDRVRKNE

-307 PRALKLYQDGQCEKE
+307 PRALKLYQDGQCGKE

-361 IAARSMLYSLA
+361 IAAWSMLYSLA

-449 VINGS
+449 LINGS

-474 VGEVLGP
+474 
-481 YSKGLVSIGL
+481 
-491 AESLFEKG
+491 
-499 GNIYKVLELANRGL
+499 
-513 METMNGGKFELQ
+513 
-525 FVGAALVARVY
+525 VGAALVARVY

-560 VRRVVRN
+560 ARRVVRN
-567 VRALQS
+567 VRAMQS

-587 WMENEPQDEIHFNVL
+587 WMENEPQNEIHFNVL
-602 ERYCYNTFAR
+602 ERYCYNTFVR
-612 VYMAQQRYD
+612 VYMAQQRYV

-627 MRLRSYANMEKR
+627 MRLRSYANIEKR

-721 PLYLSTNALAALPGA
+721 PLYLSTNAP
-736 VQLSERALQS
+736 
-746 RIKLW
+746 
-751 QGRVE
+751 
-756 DAVRWMENEPQDEI
+756 
-770 HFNVLERYCYN
+770 
-781 TFARVYM
+781 
-788 AQQRYDKTA
+788 
-797 QILMRLR
+797 
-804 SYANME
+804 
-810 KRPWLQMEGD
+810 
-820 LLESIIRYRTGNPL
+820 
-834 WKTELTQVLRRAE
+834 
-847 SYHFVRL
+847 
-854 FCREGAA
+854 
-861 LLPLLQELGC
+861 
-871 PEGVDEAYWQE
+871 
-882 VLGKT
+882 
-887 RAMAEAYP
+887 
-895 LYLSTNALAALPG
+895 AALPG

-970 LLN
+970 LL

>member
-52 YLRRRKHIWL
+52 YLRRRRHIWL

-93 PAVRREIVSMLNQP
+93 PAVRREIVSMLDQP
-107 GLWLVLAGRCPLPS
+107 GLWLVLAGRCPLPR

-185 SQGSSYTEELVNDLT
+185 SRGSSYTEELMNDLT

-207 NQAIYSEWPKE
+207 NQAIYSEWPEE

-241 GRSDVNRLLAQAAE
+241 GRSDVNLLLAQAAE
-255 TGNLFSIKDGGYTLR
+255 MGNLFSFKDGGYTLR
-270 PAVINSMKLRMETV
+270 PAVINSMKQRMKTV

-412 PHRGSTNLI
+412 PHRG
-421 EVLDEAARKIQTER
+421 
-435 LVMPEF
+435 
-441 SVTGGQPS
+441 
-449 VINGS
+449 
-454 KDFCDWT
+454 
-461 RDDQT
+461 
-466 MAFQLEKH
+466 
-474 VGEVLGP
+474 
-481 YSKGLVSIGL
+481 
-491 AESLFEKG
+491 
-499 GNIYKVLELANRGL
+499 L
-513 METMNGGKFELQ
+513 MEAMNGGKFELE

-550 EIETRAQQRG
+550 EIETRARQRG
-560 VRRVVRN
+560 ARRVVRN
-567 VRALQS
+567 VRAMQS

-587 WMENEPQDEIHFNVL
+587 WMENEPQNEIHFNVL
-602 ERYCYNTFAR
+602 ERYCYNTFVR

-627 MRLRSYANMEKR
+627 MRLRSYANIEKR

-697 CPEGVDEAYWQE
+697 CPEGVDEAFWQE
-709 VLGKTRAMAEAY
+709 VLGKTRTMAEAY
-721 PLYLSTNALAALPGA
+721 PLYLSTNAP
-736 VQLSERALQS
+736 
-746 RIKLW
+746 
-751 QGRVE
+751 
-756 DAVRWMENEPQDEI
+756 
-770 HFNVLERYCYN
+770 
-781 TFARVYM
+781 
-788 AQQRYDKTA
+788 
-797 QILMRLR
+797 
-804 SYANME
+804 
-810 KRPWLQMEGD
+810 
-820 LLESIIRYRTGNPL
+820 
-834 WKTELTQVLRRAE
+834 
-847 SYHFVRL
+847 
-854 FCREGAA
+854 
-861 LLPLLQELGC
+861 
-871 PEGVDEAYWQE
+871 
-882 VLGKT
+882 
-887 RAMAEAYP
+887 
-895 LYLSTNALAALPG
+895 AALPG

-970 LLN
+970 LL

>member
-1 MAEMEHY
+1 MAEMEHL

-52 YLRRRKHIWL
+52 YLRRRRHIWL

-93 PAVRREIVSMLNQP
+93 PAVRREIVSMLDQP
-107 GLWLVLAGRCPLPS
+107 GGVWLVLAGRCPLPS

-173 NPLGARLLAVEM
+173 NPLGARLLAMEM
-185 SQGSSYTEELVNDLT
+185 SQGSSYTEELVNGLT

-207 NQAIYSEWPKE
+207 NQAIYSEWPEE

-255 TGNLFSIKDGGYTLR
+255 MGNLFSIKDGGYTLR

-284 CDRVRENE
+284 CDRVRKNE

-389 AGHPDPEEH
+389 ADHPDPEEH
-398 RLAESW
+398 RLAES
-404 LVYLDISL
+404 
-412 PHRGSTNLI
+412 
-421 EVLDEAARKIQTER
+421 
-435 LVMPEF
+435 
-441 SVTGGQPS
+441 
-449 VINGS
+449 
-454 KDFCDWT
+454 
-461 RDDQT
+461 
-466 MAFQLEKH
+466 
-474 VGEVLGP
+474 
-481 YSKGLVSIGL
+481 
-491 AESLFEKG
+491 LFEKG
-499 GNIYKVLELANRGL
+499 GNLYKVLELANRGL

-550 EIETRAQQRG
+550 EIETRAQQHG

-567 VRALQS
+567 VRAMQS

-602 ERYCYNTFAR
+602 ERYCYNTFVR

-621 KTAQIL
+621 KAAQIL

-721 PLYLSTNALAALPGA
+721 PLYLSTNAP
-736 VQLSERALQS
+736 
-746 RIKLW
+746 
-751 QGRVE
+751 
-756 DAVRWMENEPQDEI
+756 
-770 HFNVLERYCYN
+770 
-781 TFARVYM
+781 
-788 AQQRYDKTA
+788 
-797 QILMRLR
+797 
-804 SYANME
+804 
-810 KRPWLQMEGD
+810 
-820 LLESIIRYRTGNPL
+820 
-834 WKTELTQVLRRAE
+834 
-847 SYHFVRL
+847 
-854 FCREGAA
+854 
-861 LLPLLQELGC
+861 
-871 PEGVDEAYWQE
+871 
-882 VLGKT
+882 
-887 RAMAEAYP
+887 
-895 LYLSTNALAALPG
+895 AALPG

>member
-1 MAEMEHY
+1 MAEMEY
-8 PNFQKDNYIHPKAAW
+8 LPNFQKDNYIHPKAAW

-52 YLRRRKHIWL
+52 YLRRRRHIWL

-93 PAVRREIVSMLNQP
+93 PAVRREIVSMLDQP

-121 WLTGPYVNGRLSV
+121 WLTRPYVNGRLSV

-185 SQGSSYTEELVNDLT
+185 SQGSSYTEELVNGLT

-207 NQAIYSEWPKE
+207 NQAIYSEWPEE

-255 TGNLFSIKDGGYTLR
+255 IGNLFSIKDGSYTLR

-284 CDRVRENE
+284 CDRVRKNE

-474 VGEVLGP
+474 VG
-481 YSKGLVSIGL
+481 
-491 AESLFEKG
+491 
-499 GNIYKVLELANRGL
+499 
-513 METMNGGKFELQ
+513 
-525 FVGAALVARVY
+525 AALVARVY

-560 VRRVVRN
+560 ARRVVRN
-567 VRALQS
+567 VRAMQS
-573 RIKLWQGRVEDAVR
+573 RINLWQGRVEDAVR
-587 WMENEPQDEIHFNVL
+587 WMENEPQNETHFNVL

-621 KTAQIL
+621 KAVQIL
-627 MRLRSYANMEKR
+627 MRLRGYANMEKR

-721 PLYLSTNALAALPGA
+721 PLYLSTNAP
-736 VQLSERALQS
+736 
-746 RIKLW
+746 
-751 QGRVE
+751 
-756 DAVRWMENEPQDEI
+756 
-770 HFNVLERYCYN
+770 
-781 TFARVYM
+781 
-788 AQQRYDKTA
+788 
-797 QILMRLR
+797 
-804 SYANME
+804 
-810 KRPWLQMEGD
+810 
-820 LLESIIRYRTGNPL
+820 
-834 WKTELTQVLRRAE
+834 
-847 SYHFVRL
+847 
-854 FCREGAA
+854 
-861 LLPLLQELGC
+861 
-871 PEGVDEAYWQE
+871 
-882 VLGKT
+882 
-887 RAMAEAYP
+887 
-895 LYLSTNALAALPG
+895 AALPG

>member
-52 YLRRRKHIWL
+52 YLRRRRHIWL

-93 PAVRREIVSMLNQP
+93 PAVRREIVSMLDQP
-107 GLWLVLAGRCPLPS
+107 GLWLVLAGRCPLPR

-173 NPLGARLLAVEM
+173 NPLGARLLALEM
-185 SQGSSYTEELVNDLT
+185 SQGSSYTEELMKDLT

-207 NQAIYSEWPKE
+207 NQAIYSEWPEE
-218 IREMMMQLS
+218 IREIMMQLS

-255 TGNLFSIKDGGYTLR
+255 MGNLFSFKDGGYTLR

-361 IAARSMLYSLA
+361 IAAWSMLYSLA

-389 AGHPDPEEH
+389 ADHPDPEEH
-398 RLAESW
+398 R
-404 LVYLDISL
+404 
-412 PHRGSTNLI
+412 
-421 EVLDEAARKIQTER
+421 
-435 LVMPEF
+435 
-441 SVTGGQPS
+441 
-449 VINGS
+449 
-454 KDFCDWT
+454 
-461 RDDQT
+461 
-466 MAFQLEKH
+466 
-474 VGEVLGP
+474 
-481 YSKGLVSIGL
+481 L

-560 VRRVVRN
+560 ARRVVRN
-567 VRALQS
+567 VRAMQS

-587 WMENEPQDEIHFNVL
+587 WMENEPQNEIHFNVL
-602 ERYCYNTFAR
+602 ERYCYNTFVR

-709 VLGKTRAMAEAY
+709 VLGKTRTMAEAY
-721 PLYLSTNALAALPGA
+721 PLYLSTNAP
-736 VQLSERALQS
+736 
-746 RIKLW
+746 
-751 QGRVE
+751 
-756 DAVRWMENEPQDEI
+756 
-770 HFNVLERYCYN
+770 
-781 TFARVYM
+781 
-788 AQQRYDKTA
+788 
-797 QILMRLR
+797 
-804 SYANME
+804 
-810 KRPWLQMEGD
+810 
-820 LLESIIRYRTGNPL
+820 
-834 WKTELTQVLRRAE
+834 
-847 SYHFVRL
+847 
-854 FCREGAA
+854 
-861 LLPLLQELGC
+861 
-871 PEGVDEAYWQE
+871 
-882 VLGKT
+882 
-887 RAMAEAYP
+887 
-895 LYLSTNALAALPG
+895 AALPG

-970 LLN
+970 LL

>member
-52 YLRRRKHIWL
+52 YLRRRRHIWL

-93 PAVRREIVSMLNQP
+93 PAVRREIVSMLDQP

-173 NPLGARLLAVEM
+173 SPLGARLLAVEM
-185 SQGSSYTEELVNDLT
+185 SRGSSYTEELMNDLT

-207 NQAIYSEWPKE
+207 NQAIYSEWPEE

-255 TGNLFSIKDGGYTLR
+255 MGNLFSFKDGGYTLR

-284 CDRVRENE
+284 CDRVRKNE

-322 IHALLIDNARRY
+322 IYALLIDNARRY

-389 AGHPDPEEH
+389 ADHPDPEEH

-449 VINGS
+449 LINGS

-474 VGEVLGP
+474 
-481 YSKGLVSIGL
+481 
-491 AESLFEKG
+491 
-499 GNIYKVLELANRGL
+499 
-513 METMNGGKFELQ
+513 
-525 FVGAALVARVY
+525 VGAALVARVY

-560 VRRVVRN
+560 ARRVVRN
-567 VRALQS
+567 VRAMQS

-587 WMENEPQDEIHFNVL
+587 WMENEPQNEIYFNVL
-602 ERYCYNTFAR
+602 ERYCYNTFVR

-721 PLYLSTNALAALPGA
+721 PLYLSTNAP
-736 VQLSERALQS
+736 
-746 RIKLW
+746 
-751 QGRVE
+751 
-756 DAVRWMENEPQDEI
+756 
-770 HFNVLERYCYN
+770 
-781 TFARVYM
+781 
-788 AQQRYDKTA
+788 
-797 QILMRLR
+797 
-804 SYANME
+804 
-810 KRPWLQMEGD
+810 
-820 LLESIIRYRTGNPL
+820 
-834 WKTELTQVLRRAE
+834 
-847 SYHFVRL
+847 
-854 FCREGAA
+854 
-861 LLPLLQELGC
+861 
-871 PEGVDEAYWQE
+871 
-882 VLGKT
+882 
-887 RAMAEAYP
+887 
-895 LYLSTNALAALPG
+895 AALPG

-970 LLN
+970 LL

>member
-52 YLRRRKHIWL
+52 YLRRRRHIWL

-93 PAVRREIVSMLNQP
+93 PAVRREIVSMLDQP

-173 NPLGARLLAVEM
+173 SPLGARLLAVEM
-185 SQGSSYTEELVNDLT
+185 SRGSSYTEELMNDLT

-207 NQAIYSEWPKE
+207 NQAIYSEWPEE

-255 TGNLFSIKDGGYTLR
+255 MGNLFSFKDGGYTLR

-389 AGHPDPEEH
+389 ADHPDPEEH

-449 VINGS
+449 LINGS

-474 VGEVLGP
+474 VG
-481 YSKGLVSIGL
+481 
-491 AESLFEKG
+491 
-499 GNIYKVLELANRGL
+499 
-513 METMNGGKFELQ
+513 
-525 FVGAALVARVY
+525 AALVARVY

-550 EIETRAQQRG
+550 ELETRAQQRG
-560 VRRVVRN
+560 ARRVVRN
-567 VRALQS
+567 VRAMQS

-587 WMENEPQDEIHFNVL
+587 WMENEPQNGIHFNVL
-602 ERYCYNTFAR
+602 ERYCYNTFVR

-721 PLYLSTNALAALPGA
+721 PLYLSTNAP
-736 VQLSERALQS
+736 
-746 RIKLW
+746 
-751 QGRVE
+751 
-756 DAVRWMENEPQDEI
+756 
-770 HFNVLERYCYN
+770 
-781 TFARVYM
+781 
-788 AQQRYDKTA
+788 
-797 QILMRLR
+797 
-804 SYANME
+804 
-810 KRPWLQMEGD
+810 
-820 LLESIIRYRTGNPL
+820 
-834 WKTELTQVLRRAE
+834 
-847 SYHFVRL
+847 
-854 FCREGAA
+854 
-861 LLPLLQELGC
+861 
-871 PEGVDEAYWQE
+871 
-882 VLGKT
+882 
-887 RAMAEAYP
+887 
-895 LYLSTNALAALPG
+895 AALPG

-955 TSNKVEALAAARKLN
+955 TSNKVEALSAARKLN
-970 LLN
+970 LL